1 MVLISVVLCTLTRHE
16 VMNMLWCAHFLDCCY
31 PTKSCVVFCCDILL
45 SVTFFVIIPTDS
57 IYEGTP
63 NGNVEDEPME
73 MDTGQFEDADD

>member
-1 MVLISVVLCTLTRHE
+1 
-16 VMNMLWCAHFLDCCY
+16 
-31 PTKSCVVFCCDILL
+31 
-45 SVTFFVIIPTDS
+45 VIIPTDS